1 MEPNTQKLI
10 HSFGAL
16 ADLGQEVAE
25 TGDFMEMVRT
35 SLHLLL
41 GTLAIRRGAIIEC
54 PTHLL
59 PEDKSTNLL
68 AVWGLGEDYQP
79 HFDVDDADRETF
91 LKVDG
96 GALHITGLV
105 QSPKS
110 NVQSQTRTGSDID
123 GVEGSTKQTE
133 FKPGFSDRYA
143 RELQQ
148 QGFDLIIPM
157 IVRGGL
163 TGLVLLGGKASGEP
177 FSADDREVIKSMVR
191 HIGVGIHT
199 HRLLG
204 EVKQQVVENRRLY
217 EDLRAIYRDTVRAFA
232 AAIDIKDKYTQGH
245 SERVGKYSEIIAREL
260 GFGEEEVEGMA
271 IAGYLHDVG
280 KLVVER
286 DIINAPYRIDAKQ
299 SSELNR
305 HPAAGFEILSP
316 IHHPYADIPLMAKY
330 HHERMDGRG
339 YPDGLTDLQIPLG
352 AKIVTLADSF
362 DAMTTDRPYKT
373 RRTFDEVIADFRRN
387 TGSQF
392 DPVVVAAFCRALL
405 QELNGVT
412 KDRRFHKMLGK
423 NYLDASKDIPLLKE
437 LLAELDP
444 NTKAA
449 AAGG

>member
-16 ADLGQEVAE
+16 ADLGQEVADS
-25 TGDFMEMVRT
+25 GDFMEMVRT

-68 AVWGLGEDYQP
+68 AVWGLGDNYQP
-79 HFDVDDADRETF
+79 HFDVADADRERF
-91 LKVDG
+91 LNVNG
-96 GALHITGLV
+96 GALHVSELV
-105 QSPKS
+105 QSQ
-110 NVQSQTRTGSDID
+110 NRTGS
-123 GVEGSTKQTE
+123 G
-133 FKPGFSDRYA
+133 SDRVEDSSTAEGESSSIFFNRYA
-143 RELQQ
+143 GELQH

-157 IVRGGL
+157 IVRGDL

-177 FSADDREVIKSMVR
+177 FTADDLEVIKSMVR

-204 EVKQQVVENRRLY
+204 EVKQQAVENRRLY

-245 SERVGKYSEIIAREL
+245 SERVGKYSEMIAREL

-362 DAMTTDRPYKT
+362 DAMTTDRPYRT
-373 RRTFDEVIADFRRN
+373 RRTFDEVIHDLRRN

-405 QELNGVT
+405 KELNGGT
-412 KDRRFHKMLGK
+412 KERRFHKMLGK
-423 NYLDASKDIPLLKE
+423 NYLDATKDIPLLNE

-444 NTKAA
+444 NIRAA